1 MLVATLGRLDAQH
14 QAEHGS
20 RLLPPDVGPAEVY
33 QAAVTVLMRLVF
45 LLYAEERGL
54 LPLDDDTYASAY
66 AVNTL
71 ADSLRDRATDHGEDA
86 LERTATGWYRLL
98 ALFRGVHRGARHEQ
112 LILPA
117 YGGSLFDPDR
127 FPWLEGRA
135 SADLPLG
142 SGDVPAID
150 DRTLLK
156 ALDSLQTLQ
165 FAKERRQVSYRSLD
179 VEQIGYVYEGLLD
192 QDALTASDWVVS
204 IAVSDKDPRKNGPEL
219 LLADLEHHHAQGRR
233 RARDLAASSR
243 SRT

>member
-14 QAEHGS
+14 QAEHS
-20 RLLPPDVGPAEVY
+20 TRLLPPDVGPAEVY

-71 ADSLRDRATDHGEDA
+71 ADNLRDRATDHGEDA

-135 SADLPLG
+135 TPDAPLG
-142 SGDVPAID
+142 SGDVPAVD

-179 VEQIGYVYEGLLD
+179 VEQIGYVYESLLD
-192 QDALTASDWVVS
+192 QDALTHRNRLGCQHRRQRQGPAQER
-204 IAVSDKDPRKNGPEL
+204 PRTP
-219 LLADLEHHHAQGRR
+219 APRPRTAQRR
-233 RARDLAASSR
+233 Q
-243 SRT
+243 